1 MKKIITK
8 LVAISSLLVVVT
20 GCVTISVEKRD
31 GTKYSY
37 RRYLG
42 SQNLE
47 NVSFVT
53 PDGVSFHIGKQKGM
67 NNLGETMKN
76 TSEAGLIIAKKL
88 AGMP

>member
-8 LVAISSLLVVVT
+8 LLAISSLLTLV
-20 GCVTISVEKRD
+20 GCVTISVNKPD

-47 NVSFVT
+47 DVSFVT
-53 PDGVSFHIGKQKGM
+53 PDGVSFHIGKQNGM
-67 NNLGETMKN
+67 NNLDETMKN
-76 TSEAGLIIAKKL
+76 TSEAGLIIAKRL